1 MKNFDEKIMEEA
13 NAKLFSN
20 INIKINN
27 IIFVY
32 TPVKVGSTTLVTSI
46 RISAAEK
53 FIVIH
58 IHDEDCLFV
67 LTGIKNITINDLI
80 LYNAHIGKNV
90 FVIDIYRSP
99 IERKISTFFEYI
111 YMHFNN
117 SLDEINKYPLDKL
130 ITRFNNLFPHIAND
144 DYYLEK
150 YEIENDNI
158 ENPDKF
164 DFNNKFLITQKNN
177 IKYIKL
183 RLKDSKY
190 WSNILSNLLE
200 TEIVIIN
207 DYETNNKVIKDVYAK
222 FKEEYKIPYNLFE
235 LIKNDKYLNYYYS
248 VDEIKIYMD
257 EWSTKINN
265 SNIWISYNEK
275 EYDLYLKITI
285 ENQCKNLIQYN
296 HYIDIGCLCKLC
308 SNKRNLIKEK
318 AKKGEK
324 INCIVDHSELVNA
337 RLEQLKIQKTMQ
349 ERIKFLNK
357 FKTMTK
363 K

>member
-1 MKNFDEKIMEEA
+1 MQDFDEKIMENA

-58 IHDEDCLFV
+58 IHNEDCLSV

-80 LYNAHIGKNV
+80 LYNSYIGKNV
-90 FVIDIYRSP
+90 YVIDIYRSP

-117 SLDEINKYPLDKL
+117 SLDEINKYSLDKL

-150 YEIENDNI
+150 YDIEI
-158 ENPDKF
+158 PDKF
-164 DFNNKFLITQKNN
+164 DFNNKFLITIKNKV
-177 IKYIKL
+177 KYIKL
-183 RLKDSKY
+183 RLKDSHE
-190 WSNILSNLLE
+190 WGIILSNLLE
-200 TEIVIIN
+200 TEIVLVN
-207 DYETNNKVIKDVYAK
+207 DHETNNKVIKDIYTK
-222 FKEEYKIPYNLFE
+222 FKEEYKLPQNFYE

-248 VDEIKIYMD
+248 VDEISIYMN
-257 EWSTKINN
+257 EWLKKTNDL
-265 SNIWISYNEK
+265 NIWNSYNEK
-275 EYDLYLKITI
+275 EYELYLKITV
-285 ENQCKNLIQYN
+285 ENQSKNLIQYN
-296 HYIDIGCLCKLC
+296 HYIDLGCLCKLC
-308 SNKRNLIKEK
+308 SNKRNTIKEK

-324 INCIVDHSELVNA
+324 INDTINHNELVNVKF
-337 RLEQLKIQKTMQ
+337 EKNKIQKMMQ
-349 ERIKFLNK
+349 DRIFFLNN
-357 FKTMTK
+357 FKKISK

>member
-1 MKNFDEKIMEEA
+1 MRVFDEQIMKEA

-20 INIKINN
+20 INIITIN

-58 IHDEDCLFV
+58 IHNEDCLSV

-80 LYNAHIGKNV
+80 LYNSYIGKNV
-90 FVIDIYRSP
+90 YVIDIYRSP

-144 DYYLEK
+144 DYYFEK
-150 YEIENDNI
+150 YNI
-158 ENPDKF
+158 EISKKF
-164 DFNNKFLITQKNN
+164 DFNNKFLITTQNYV
-177 IKYIKL
+177 KYIKL
-183 RLKDSKY
+183 RLKDSNE
-190 WSNILSNLLE
+190 WGSILSDLLE
-200 TEIVIIN
+200 TEIVVVN
-207 DYETNNKVIKDVYAK
+207 DHETNNKVIKDIYTK
-222 FKEEYKIPYNLFE
+222 FKEEYKLPENLYE

-248 VDEIKIYMD
+248 ADEINIYMN
-257 EWSTKINN
+257 EWSNKTNYF
-265 SNIWISYNEK
+265 NIWNSYNEK
-275 EYDLYLKITI
+275 EYELYLKITV
-285 ENQCKNLIQYN
+285 ENQSKNCIQYN
-296 HYIDIGCLCKLC
+296 HYIDLGCLCKLC
-308 SNKRNLIKEK
+308 SNKRNIIKEK
-318 AKKGEK
+318 AKRGEK
-324 INCIVDHSELVNA
+324 INDTINHSELVNGQF
-337 RLEQLKIQKTMQ
+337 EQIKIQKIMQ
-349 ERIKFLNK
+349 DRVIFLNK
-357 FKTMTK
+357 FKKIIK